1 MRPTMLS
8 QESTVPRWVFGLDDP
23 ATTDPD
29 VAGTKGAA
37 LALARRAGIRVLD
50 GFVISTDAAAAWRGA
65 DDPPAWLLDD
75 LHRDWVR
82 LTIEHPSVIVRS
94 SSPIEDTST
103 SSMAGQFRSVL
114 DVASW
119 EELLEAVPK
128 VIASSN
134 GAPMAVLVQP
144 FLQPACGGVLFGA
157 DPVTGRRDRLVVAA
171 VPGGPDKLVSGAVTG
186 TQFSLST
193 RGRLLEAPGP
203 LPEGVSRR
211 SRRKAFVRLAAATA
225 RLFDGP
231 QDIEWALDSDG
242 RLVLFQSRPISA
254 VGEEAEAGGPVLGP
268 GPLAETFPAPLATLE
283 ADLWVPPLR
292 DGLRRALEIMGVVSP
307 RKLRSSPV
315 VVTIGGRPAVD
326 LELVG
331 LSPVR
336 RRLLARLDPRPP
348 ARRLLAAWRIGRLR
362 AALPTLATDVVSEV
376 DAELRGVPA
385 LDTLSTD
392 RLLGLLERSRAMLVS
407 LHGYEVL
414 AGQLLDSD
422 TTAPTAMSRALRV
435 LAEARSTDQS
445 DAGGDAAVSDDELV
459 ARHPVLL
466 SLVPPAIGRTP
477 TLPQTL
483 PRLDNRREAA
493 TEAMAGG
500 RRGDTGA
507 GPTELAATRREALR
521 LRIRWLHELTARAAH
536 TLGGELARRG
546 SLLRAEAVRDLQLDE
561 LRRAVAGEEPGPID
575 PVPAH
580 AASPLPRAFR
590 LAGDVIVPLGTADR
604 GQAGRGAGGGRGM
617 GRVSIGPEPPP
628 PRAVLVVPTLD
639 PALAPLLPE
648 LSGLVAES
656 GSVLSHLAILARE
669 YGIPT
674 VVDLPGATQRFAA
687 GTWIVVDGST
697 GEVSTVESAEWAGA

>member
-8 QESTVPRWVFGLDDP
+8 QEGTVPLGVFGLDDP
-23 ATTDPD
+23 ATTDPV

-37 LALARRAGIRVLD
+37 LALARRAGIHALD
-50 GFVISTDAAAAWRGA
+50 GFVISTEAAAVWRDAGEL
-65 DDPPAWLLDD
+65 PASLLDD
-75 LHRDWVR
+75 LHQGWVG
-82 LTIEHPSVIVRS
+82 LTADHPSVIVRS
-94 SSPIEDTST
+94 SSPLEDSST

-128 VIASSN
+128 VIDSGN

-157 DPVTGRRDRLVVAA
+157 DPVTGRRDRLVVAT
-171 VPGGPDKLVSGAVTG
+171 VPGGPDKLVSGAVSG

-193 RGRLLEAPGP
+193 RGRLLEASGP
-203 LPEGVSRR
+203 LPQGVSRR

-225 RLFDGP
+225 QLFGGP
-231 QDIEWALDSDG
+231 QDIEWALDNDG
-242 RLVLFQSRPISA
+242 RLVLLQSRPISA

-268 GPLAETFPAPLATLE
+268 GPLAETFPAPLASLE
-283 ADLWVPPLR
+283 GDLWVPPLR
-292 DGLRRALEIMGVVSP
+292 EGLRRALAIMGVVAP
-307 RKLRSSPV
+307 RQLRSSPV
-315 VVTIGGRPAVD
+315 VVTVGGRPAVD

-336 RRLLARLDPRPP
+336 RRLLARLDPRPA
-348 ARRLLAAWRIGRLR
+348 ARRLVAAWRIGRLR
-362 AALPTLATDVVSEV
+362 AALPTLVTDVVAEV
-376 DAELRGVPA
+376 DTELRGVPA
-385 LDTLSTD
+385 LATLSPD
-392 RLLGLLERSRAMLVS
+392 RLMGLLERSRQMLVS

-414 AGQLLDSD
+414 AGQLLSSD
-422 TTAPTAMSRALRV
+422 TTAPTALSRALDV
-435 LAEARSTDQS
+435 LAEARRTDN
-445 DAGGDAAVSDDELV
+445 GDAVVGDDELV
-459 ARHPVLL
+459 AQHPVLL
-466 SLVPPAIGRTP
+466 SLVPPAIGRAP
-477 TLPQTL
+477 KLPQASL
-483 PRLDNRREAA
+483 RVDNGPETSIER
-493 TEAMAGG
+493 MAGG
-500 RRGDTGA
+500 RRVDAGA
-507 GPTELAATRREALR
+507 GPAELAATRREALR

-546 SLLRAEAVRDLQLDE
+546 VVLRAEAVRDLRLDE
-561 LRRAVAGEEPGPID
+561 LRRAVAGKESGPID
-575 PVPAH
+575 PVPAR

-590 LAGDVIVPLGTADR
+590 LAGDVIVPLGTADP
-604 GQAGRGAGGGRGM
+604 GQAGRGAGGGRGV
-617 GRVSIGPEPPP
+617 GRVAIGPEPPP

-639 PALAPLLPE
+639 PTLAPLLPD

-687 GTWIVVDGST
+687 GTWIVVDGAT